1 MNSKKKKQTHRTNKT
16 CKIDTQL
23 YKGYKNQS
31 SGRMLVNQIISK
43 EVRPD
48 IGHFIGNNLSFIYFF
63 QLNIFKDKKKN
74 PTTNKQKT
82 HQ

>member
-1 MNSKKKKQTHRTNKT
+1 
-16 CKIDTQL
+16 
-23 YKGYKNQS
+23 
-31 SGRMLVNQIISK
+31 MLVNQIISK